1 MSYLIHTTI
10 EIDAESE
17 NVAERLFHG
26 LFDVI
31 LDEPYVI
38 ALAAEKPVPGTI
50 QEEEEGD
57 E

>member
-1 MSYLIHTTI
+1 MSFLIHMTV
-10 EIDAESE
+10 EIDSESE